1 MYVQLLYLGNK
12 FIIKRKSLFS
22 VYRSIAISSC
32 LYSGRNILLPIV
44 KKSEKLIRIVKNLK
58 RMKLNAL

>member
-22 VYRSIAISSC
+22 VYRSIASC